1 MENTLSPLETLSR
14 IMRPALQ
21 NHLRSII
28 QAGSEFQTGELP
40 DMLSYQ
46 LGWTGEGAGPRA
58 QGKQI
63 RPLLVLLTMKA
74 GGGQWQDALPAA
86 SAVELLHNFSLI
98 HDDIQDNSPTRRGRP
113 SVWKRWGKAQAINT
127 GDAMF
132 ALANRSLLDLSKSL
146 NPRITL
152 QACLVFQRTTLQ
164 LTKGQHLDLA
174 FENKKQISL
183 DQYWEMV
190 SGKTAALLGTAM
202 ELGSICAQVS
212 RARNKAFR
220 KFGLQLGLAFQVQ
233 DDILG
238 IWGETEIIGKS
249 NTSDLVTGK
258 KTLPI
263 LYGLAQGQT
272 FSQRW
277 KEGTVHPGKASDIAR
292 LLEEEGARAFAQ
304 KEADRLTKSAL
315 DALLHAKPE
324 GKAGEA
330 LKELAKKLIKRK
342 G

>member
-1 MENTLSPLETLSR
+1 MENTLSPFETLAG

-28 QAGSEFQTGELP
+28 QAGSGFQTGELP

-46 LGWTGEGAGPRA
+46 LGWTGDGAGPRA

-152 QACLVFQRTTLQ
+152 QANLVFQRTTLQ
-164 LTKGQHLDLA
+164 LTQGQHLDLA
-174 FENKKQISL
+174 FENEKQISL
-183 DQYWEMV
+183 DQYWEMI

-202 ELGSICAQVS
+202 ELGALCAKVS
-212 RARNKAFR
+212 KTRKEAFR
-220 KFGLQLGLAFQVQ
+220 EFGLQLGLAFQIQ

-263 LYGLAQGQT
+263 IYGLAQGQS
-272 FSQRW
+272 FSRRW
-277 KEGTVHPGKASDIAR
+277 EEGPIHPGQVSNIAR
-292 LLEEEGARAFAQ
+292 LLEEEGARDFAQ

-315 DALLHAKPE
+315 DALLRAKPE

-330 LKELAKKLIKRK
+330 FKDLAKKLLKRK
-342 G
+342 V

>member
-1 MENTLSPLETLSR
+1 MENTLSLLKTLAG

-28 QAGSEFQTGELP
+28 QAGSDFQTGQLP
-40 DMLSYQ
+40 EMLSYQ
-46 LGWTGEGAGPRA
+46 LGWTGEGAGSRA

-74 GGGQWQDALPAA
+74 GGGRWQAALPAA

-164 LTKGQHLDLA
+164 LTQGQHLDLA
-174 FENKKQISL
+174 FENEKQISL
-183 DQYWEMV
+183 DQYWEMI

-202 ELGSICAQVS
+202 ELGALCAQVS
-212 RARNKAFR
+212 RTRKEAFR
-220 KFGLQLGLAFQVQ
+220 EFGLQLGLAFQVQ

-238 IWGETEIIGKS
+238 IWGKTEIIGKS

-263 LYGLAQGQT
+263 LYGLAQGQS
-272 FSQRW
+272 FSRLW
-277 KEGTVHPGKASDIAR
+277 EEGPIHPGQASDIAR
-292 LLEEEGARAFAQ
+292 LLEEEGAREFAQ
-304 KEADRLTKSAL
+304 KEANRLTKSAL
-315 DALLHAKPE
+315 DALLRAKPE

-330 LKELAKKLIKRK
+330 LKELAKKLLKRK

>member
-1 MENTLSPLETLSR
+1 MENTLSPLKTLAG

-28 QAGSEFQTGELP
+28 QAGSDFQTGQLP
-40 DMLSYQ
+40 EMLSYQ
-46 LGWTGEGAGPRA
+46 LGWTGEGAGSRA

-74 GGGQWQDALPAA
+74 GGGRWQAALPAA

-164 LTKGQHLDLA
+164 LTQGQHLDLA
-174 FENKKQISL
+174 FENEKQISL
-183 DQYWEMV
+183 DQYWEMI

-202 ELGSICAQVS
+202 ELGALCAQVS
-212 RARNKAFR
+212 RTRKEAFR
-220 KFGLQLGLAFQVQ
+220 EFGLQLGLAFQVQ

-263 LYGLAQGQT
+263 IYGLAQGQS
-272 FSQRW
+272 FSRRW
-277 KEGTVHPGKASDIAR
+277 KEGPIHPGQASDIAR
-292 LLEEEGARAFAQ
+292 LLEDEGARAFAQ

-315 DALLHAKPE
+315 DALLRAKPE

-330 LKELAKKLIKRK
+330 LKELAKKLLKRK